1 MKILG
6 PIKLFILSI
15 IWISVILVFTGHDFQ
30 LMLKHPSIQQVD
42 LPSFIQT
49 GLLPVLYLWLVYFSL
64 KLLIPSKKNLM

>member
-30 LMLKHPSIQQVD
+30 QMLKHPSIQQVD

-49 GLLPVLYLWLVYFSL
+49 GVLPVFYVWLIYFSL
-64 KLLIPSKKNLM
+64 KFLIPRKKA